1 MEELKK
7 KRTILR
13 RFFSNAEKDMLAAFD
28 EKRSDISALYKY
40 FEDKAEELLK
50 IDDEIRDLLFQSNL
64 EEDKIF
70 KELEIAE
77 EYRRRFY
84 KVRAEYENYSRPPP
98 RHIGSESVS
107 GSTVKSI
114 DGCFKIL
121 GAHT

>member
-84 KVRAEYENYSRPPP
+84 KHLQIEVPKLTMEYTWDDINNQPQRYCP
-98 RHIGSESVS
+98 I
-107 GSTVKSI
+107 T
-114 DGCFKIL
+114 
-121 GAHT
+121 